1 MADDLLDEQGE
12 EQLDWGRYLRA
23 MRRRRWYW
31 MLPFFLG
38 WAAVWSASWFMPS
51 VYRSGTLI
59 LVEQPTV
66 SQQYVVSNVASDL
79 QSRLD
84 SLTQQVLSRTRL
96 LRIVEKLNL
105 FPALRQRRSSDEL
118 VELMRKNIQIELVR
132 SPEREQLT
140 AFNIYFSSD
149 NPYVAQQVTTE
160 LTNILISENL
170 EVRQQQSQDTTSFLE
185 SQLNEA
191 RKNLAAQEARVRAF
205 KDLHLGELPGQLQ
218 SNLQILSGMQ
228 AELQGE
234 QDALGRAK
242 QQNAYLESLISQYRN
257 LAHNPRAATAP
268 GGTTGGLPAV
278 DQELDRLKAQLA
290 DLSSRYT
297 DRHPDVRKVKEQ
309 IAKTE
314 RMKAQLEADLAK
326 KSTDPST
333 DKAGDGGKDLAPM
346 MEVQSQLKANE
357 IETANRQRA
366 ISELQGR
373 IADYQSR
380 LNRTP
385 VREQELT
392 DLTRDYDQSRT
403 YYESLLAKRN
413 QSELATNLEK
423 RQQSEHFRIIDPP
436 SLPTKPYSPN
446 RFKLSLIGLGA
457 GLVLGVVVT
466 VGAELLDDRIYD
478 DSEFKKMIPVDLMV
492 EVPPVVSPEEE
503 VRQRRNARLG
513 WMAAT
518 AMGVVMMLGVA
529 VSFLRS

>member
-1 MADDLLDEQGE
+1 
-12 EQLDWGRYLRA
+12 
-23 MRRRRWYW
+23 
-31 MLPFFLG
+31 
-38 WAAVWSASWFMPS
+38 
-51 VYRSGTLI
+51 
-59 LVEQPTV
+59 
-66 SQQYVVSNVASDL
+66 
-79 QSRLD
+79 
-84 SLTQQVLSRTRL
+84 
-96 LRIVEKLNL
+96 
-105 FPALRQRRSSDEL
+105 
-118 VELMRKNIQIELVR
+118 MRKNIQIELVR

-140 AFNIYFSSD
+140 AFNIYFSAD

-170 EVRQQQSQDTTSFLE
+170 EVRQQQSEDTTSFLQ
-185 SQLNEA
+185 SQLDEA
-191 RKNLAAQEARVRAF
+191 RKNLAEQEARVRAF

-242 QQNAYLESLISQYRN
+242 QQNAYLESLNSQYRN
-257 LAHNPRAATAP
+257 QARSPRAATAT
-268 GGTTGGLPAV
+268 GVAGGLPAV

-297 DRHPDVRKVKEQ
+297 DRHPDVRKVKDQ

-314 RMKAQLEADLAK
+314 RMKAQLEADAAK
-326 KSTDPST
+326 KSADPSS
-333 DKAGDGGKDLAPM
+333 DKSAEASKDTAPM

-373 IADYQSR
+373 IGDYQSR

-446 RFKLSLIGLGA
+446 RFKLSLMGLGA
-457 GLVLGVVVT
+457 GLLLGIVAT
-466 VGAELLDDRIYD
+466 VGAEMMDDRIYD
-478 DSEFKKMIPVDLMV
+478 ESDFKKMIPVELMV
-492 EVPPVVSPEEE
+492 EVPPLVSPEEE
-503 VRQRRNARLG
+503 AHTRRLARLG
-513 WMAAT
+513 WAGRDGDGA
-518 AMGVVMMLGVA
+518 
-529 VSFLRS
+529 

>member
-1 MADDLLDEQGE
+1 MAEDFLDDQSGD
-12 EQLDWGRYLRA
+12 EQLDWGRYLRLL
-23 MRRRRWYW
+23 RRRFWYLA
-31 MLPFFLG
+31 LPFFLG
-38 WAAVWSASWFMPS
+38 WVVVWTASWFMPS
-51 VYRSGTLI
+51 VYRSGTAI

-105 FPALRQRRSSDEL
+105 FPEHRQKLSSDEL
-118 VELMRKNIQIELVR
+118 VERMRKNIQIELVR

-140 AFNIYFSSD
+140 AFNIFFSAD

-170 EVRQQQSQDTTSFLE
+170 EVRQQQSQDTTTFLE
-185 SQLNEA
+185 SQLDEA
-191 RKNLAAQEARVRAF
+191 RKNLAEQEARVRAF
-205 KDLHLGELPGQLQ
+205 KDRHLGELPGQLQ

-228 AELQGE
+228 TELQAE

-242 QQNAYLESLISQYRN
+242 QHYAYLESLSSQYRSQ
-257 LAHNPRAATAP
+257 ARNPKAAATP
-268 GGTTGGLPAV
+268 GANPGVASV

-297 DRHPDVRKVKEQ
+297 ERHPDVRKVKEQ

-314 RMKAQLEADLAK
+314 RMKAQLEADQGK
-326 KSTDPST
+326 KSASSGT
-333 DKAGDGGKDLAPM
+333 DKTPDGTQDSAPM

-357 IETANRQRA
+357 IETANRQRS
-366 ISELQGR
+366 INDLQSR
-373 IADYQSR
+373 IAEYQSR

-392 DLTRDYDQSRT
+392 DLTRDYDQSRA

-457 GLVLGVVVT
+457 GLVLGIAATVV
-466 VGAELLDDRIYD
+466 AEMMDDRIYD
-478 DSEFKKMIPVDLMV
+478 ESDFKKLIPVSLMV
-492 EVPPVVSPEEE
+492 EVPPVLSVEEE
-503 VRQRRNARLG
+503 VHQKRQNRLG
-513 WMAAT
+513 WLAAG
-518 AMGVVMMLGVA
+518 AMGIVMMVGVA

>member
-1 MADDLLDEQGE
+1 MAEDLLDEQSGE
-12 EQLDWGRYLRA
+12 KVDWDRYLSLV
-23 MRRRRWYW
+23 RRRRWYLI
-31 MLPFFLG
+31 LPFFLG
-38 WAAVWSASWFMPS
+38 WVLVWSASWFLPS
-51 VYRSGTLI
+51 IYRSGTLI

-66 SQQYVVSNVASDL
+66 SQQYVVSNVVSDL

-105 FPALRQRRSSDEL
+105 FPAQRQKLSSDEM

-132 SPEREQLT
+132 SPDHDQLT
-140 AFNIYFSSD
+140 AFNIYFSAN

-170 EVRQQQSQDTTSFLE
+170 EVRQQQSQDTTSFLQ
-185 SQLNEA
+185 SQLDEA
-191 RKNLAAQEARVRAF
+191 RKNLSEQEAKVRAF

-228 AELQGE
+228 AELQNE
-234 QDALGRAK
+234 QDGLGRAK
-242 QQNAYLESLISQYRN
+242 QQNAYLESLIGQYRT
-257 LAHNPRAATAP
+257 LARNPRAASAA
-268 GGTTGGLPAV
+268 GVTGGLPAV

-297 DRHPDVRKVKEQ
+297 DRHPDVRKMKEQ

-314 RMKAQLEADLAK
+314 KMKAQFESDLVK
-326 KSTDPST
+326 KSADPSS
-333 DKAGDGGKDLAPM
+333 DKSGETSRDLAPM

-357 IETANRQRA
+357 IETANRQRS

-373 IADYQSR
+373 IGDYQSR

-436 SLPTKPYSPN
+436 SLPSKPYSPN
-446 RFKLSLIGLGA
+446 RFKLSLIGLVA
-457 GLVLGVVVT
+457 GLVISFGAVA
-466 VGAELLDDRIYD
+466 GAEAMDDRIYD
-478 DSEFKKMIPVDLMV
+478 EAYFKKMVPVGLTV
-492 EVPPVVSPEEE
+492 AVPLLISPEEE
-503 VRQRRNARLG
+503 KRNQRQARLG
-513 WMAAT
+513 WIAT
-518 AMGVVMMLGVA
+518 TVMLVVVMVGVA
-529 VSFLRS
+529 VSFVRS